1 MYVCICNRVTDRQ
14 LRQAVQQGAH
24 SLVALQR
31 ELALGTGCGSCLSTA
46 QQLLSDNLQ
55 QQLAQR
61 PDIYYAA

>member
-14 LRQAVQQGAH
+14 LRQAMQQGAH
-24 SLVALQR
+24 SLAALQR
-31 ELALGTGCGSCLSTA
+31 ELELGTGCGSCLSTA